1 MKGNLLQGTAR
12 GRMGDIVAKVVHG
25 RQILA
30 KYQPVVAN
38 PRTKK
43 QTETRETF
51 ANASKIMAEIRNH
64 FKANGIHPS
73 YAPYSGASKSLQN
86 IVTPFVFLHDKIT
99 KQNGNFLRL
108 TSNPPL
114 IGYSDTGND
123 FRLEYDDDN
132 STLVLSMP
140 GGAPGMRYFGSN
152 IPLGNGNFI
161 GFALSSNESNYP
173 QVSLLEGNS
182 LEFIKQDKTEAV
194 GKPKAY
200 GFKDTVSEV
209 GDWNFIYQV
218 VYPVEIGADPKSM
231 PFSPS
236 QKQRASIV
244 VIYNYDGKVF
254 FAGNYNELV
263 SI

>member
-25 RQILA
+25 KQILA
-30 KYQPVVAN
+30 KYQPNVAN
-38 PRTKK
+38 PITKK
-43 QTETRETF
+43 RTETKETF
-51 ANASKIMAEIRNH
+51 TNASKIMAEIRNH
-64 FKANGIHPS
+64 FKGNGIHTS

-86 IVTPFVFLHDKIT
+86 VVFPFVFLHDKIT
-99 KQNGNFLRL
+99 KQNGNFLKL

-114 IGYSDTGND
+114 VGFSDTGND
-123 FRLEYDDDN
+123 FRMEYDDEN
-132 STLVLSMP
+132 TTLVLTMQ
-140 GGAPGMRYFGSN
+140 GGTAGIRYFGSN
-152 IPLGNGNFI
+152 IPLGNGNFV
-161 GFALSSNESNYP
+161 GFGLSSNESNYP

-182 LEFIKQDKTEAV
+182 LEFIEQDKTEAI

-200 GFKDTVSEV
+200 GFKNTIAEV
-209 GDWNFIYQV
+209 GDWNFIYKV
-218 VYPVEIGADPKSM
+218 VCPVELGIDPKSM

-244 VIYNYDGKVF
+244 VVYNYDGKVF
-254 FAGNYNELV
+254 FAGNYNELL

>member
-38 PRTKK
+38 PRTRK

-51 ANASKIMAEIRNH
+51 ANASKIMAEIRNN
-64 FKANGIHPS
+64 FKVNGIHPS
-73 YAPYSGASKSLQN
+73 YAPYSGASKGLQN

-123 FRLEYDDDN
+123 FRLDYDGEN
-132 STLVLSMP
+132 STLVLTMP
-140 GGAPGMRYFGSN
+140 GDAPGMKYFGSN
-152 IPLGNGNFI
+152 IPLGSGNFV
-161 GFALSSNESNYP
+161 GFALSSNDSNYP
-173 QVSLLEGNS
+173 LVSLLEGNS
-182 LEFIKQDKTEAV
+182 LEFIEQDKTGAI
-194 GKPKAY
+194 GMQKAY
-200 GFKDTVSEV
+200 GFKDTISEV
-209 GDWNFIYQV
+209 GDWNFIYKV
-218 VYPVEIGADPKSM
+218 VSPIELGADPKLM
-231 PFSPS
+231 PFSPTN
-236 QKQRASIV
+236 KQRASIIV
-244 VIYNYDGKVF
+244 VYNFDGKVF

-263 SI
+263 NG